1 MSEWRPESWE
11 NDFEYKRALE
21 GEYLLPSVV
30 FEAGADA
37 IVAALREQGG
47 RVKIED
53 TYVSINVSFYQGSR
67 GHLVFIPDKE

>member
-1 MSEWRPESWE
+1 MSEWRPDDWKNPYSGVEFADWAESLW
-11 NDFEYKRALE
+11 
-21 GEYLLPSVV
+21 
-30 FEAGADA
+30 EAGADA
-37 IVAALREQGG
+37 IVVALREQGG